1 LIRWRT
7 SKDPAVPPR
16 AVCSWHDLD
25 ELSLALHFIQAYI
38 EDLPP
43 PGSITARTGA
53 LLNAATESRTL
64 KRKAEGAAAVIARDN
79 ATASTA
85 TSGLLTPLHSHLS
98 SSRSPSLSSLDVPP
112 SESDG
117 QPGQPGWLDIT
128 VYNGILQKKEGR
140 IFTKKPKFG
149 KVTNIN
155 ASKLPTEEMRE
166 HAAVTPGPIAAAER
180 LIRNAFMEKLR
191 KVKGVYLENTVDT
204 STPSLDFTFIDEFVL
219 RKGVH
224 AADPE
229 TNPGC
234 QSPCRPDMG
243 GQCGCEYTKL
253 CECLEYAAVDE
264 EKLLRT
270 DPIGYAQYCLERDTG
285 GFINTAGLPKRF
297 PYSKPREGS
306 VQILQSFYREQR
318 HPIYECH
325 EKCNCGTNCKTRL
338 VSKGRHV
345 DLTIFKTDDRGW
357 GVCCN
362 EPLVKGE
369 FIDVY
374 LGEVLT
380 SEETT
385 RRENNA
391 DAEKA
396 SYLYSLDKFVGDD
409 PTLTAQTCY
418 VVDGQYMGNATRFI
432 NHSCEPN
439 CRQYSVSYNKYDLR
453 VFNLAFF
460 AYEDI
465 PTGKELTFDYMDK
478 DEEEEEDVVRRR
490 EAALN
495 DPKNKDVRQCNC
507 NARKC
512 RGYLWDVGKEG
523 DQDSDE
529 SD

>member
-1 LIRWRT
+1 MIRWRT

-53 LLNAATESRTL
+53 LLNAAKESRTL

-345 DLTIFKTDDRGW
+345 DLTIFKTDDRG
-357 GVCCN
+357 
-362 EPLVKGE
+362 
-369 FIDVY
+369 
-374 LGEVLT
+374 
-380 SEETT
+380 
-385 RRENNA
+385 
-391 DAEKA
+391 
-396 SYLYSLDKFVGDD
+396 
-409 PTLTAQTCY
+409 
-418 VVDGQYMGNATRFI
+418 
-432 NHSCEPN
+432 
-439 CRQYSVSYNKYDLR
+439 
-453 VFNLAFF
+453 
-460 AYEDI
+460 
-465 PTGKELTFDYMDK
+465 
-478 DEEEEEDVVRRR
+478 
-490 EAALN
+490 
-495 DPKNKDVRQCNC
+495 
-507 NARKC
+507 
-512 RGYLWDVGKEG
+512 
-523 DQDSDE
+523 
-529 SD
+529 